1 MRLASIVLLSALFIS
16 IAYSGATPA
25 KGRGLASV
33 GLSTPSCLFA
43 QKMEVHG
50 HRGMNGYPDN
60 TMTSFKAAFDAGVDV
75 VELDLQVTR
84 DNHILTAHDA
94 VPNVAN
100 ERCGLNGKSLQKV
113 AIRDL
118 DHDVAQN
125 ILCGIKSFDEATLAP
140 MPELK
145 EVFATFK
152 DRKTSH
158 GKPVRLNIE
167 IKFFQDQLQYYPAMN
182 DYLDLII
189 KDIRESGWSNDRFFV
204 QSFNHEILKALKV
217 KAPDIEVVPL
227 VGDARNA
234 LKAAIDLG
242 AKTVT
247 PGFWQVNPTLIYE
260 LHKQNIKAIVWTPN
274 QPAEIQQV
282 IESGADGI
290 ITDYPEVF
298 QKIRDEL
305 CSL

>member
-1 MRLASIVLLSALFIS
+1 MSSIFLLTAFFIAV
-16 IAYSGATPA
+16 AYSGAIPA

-33 GLSTPSCLFA
+33 GLSTPACLFA
-43 QKMEVHG
+43 KNMEVHG

-60 TMTSFKAAFDAGVDV
+60 TMMSFKAAYDAGVDV
-75 VELDLQVTR
+75 VELDLQVTK

-94 VPNVAN
+94 VPNVGV
-100 ERCGLNGKSLQKV
+100 ERCGLNGKSLLKTSLRELDYSV
-113 AIRDL
+113 ARQI
-118 DHDVAQN
+118 Q
-125 ILCGIKSFDEATLAP
+125 CGIKGFDEKTLAP

-152 DRKTSH
+152 DRKTAT

-182 DYLDLII
+182 DYLDLIL

-204 QSFNHEILKALKV
+204 QSFNHEILKALKA

-234 LKAAIDLG
+234 LKAAMDLG

-247 PGFWQVNPTLIYE
+247 PGFWQVNPALIYE

-274 QPAEIQQV
+274 QPVEIMQV

-298 QKIRDEL
+298 YKIRDEL
-305 CSL
+305 CTL